1 MEFFAATKEYQNVNI
16 FGSNR
21 SPSRSRCVCGSGM
34 GHRRLHRLVAGSDV
48 PQAGRGWIA
57 GETGVLVRNNIQ
69 RYLIGEKG
77 SEGQGCFIPG
87 NKIRHISYQSKP
99 EGLAEKVIID
109 SSFGG
114 GSVIEFKSYDQG
126 QYRFASDS
134 IDFGAYDEE
143 PSHGIY
149 SELTTRTSTNHGIV
163 LRRLHRPAQ
172 HHALIEHL
180 APEFAGGE
188 HKRPEDTGIMNIVI
202 GWDDIPDSLL
212 SQSERKRL
220 RATYGANEVLARTTG
235 IPCVGLGQVYLI
247 PEADFVLPYF
257 EVPDHWP
264 RFFAIDP
271 GFTAPTAI
279 AYFAYDSDNDAIYQI
294 GEHYV
299 KGMPVAVHAD
309 AIHRHGDWMPGII
322 DYAGGN
328 ITDGKGVL
336 QEYRKACRNPAH
348 QREQV
353 DLDGAYG
360 GHGSPADRALV
371 HFRHAAPHAP
381 GVSPVPPQREG
392 RHRHEKPITP
402 DGLLALRR
410 ARGPAR
416 QAAPVR
422 LVEQRG
428 LDEDLQPGRAEGNAQ
443 PDGRDFPMTLLADAR
458 AYADAH
464 LGFIHKACRGGVE
477 VFGTSPEY
485 ERLESAYERLT
496 HNRPL
501 VRRIIGTRL
510 GMRMLLAWTS

>member
-1 MEFFAATKEYQNVNI
+1 MTQLAAAMQALPQAIGDCFRQSCFADSGPFARDKFPKSMEFFAATKDYQNVNI

-21 SPSRSRCVCGSGM
+21 SSKSFT
-34 GHRRLHRLVAGSDV
+34 VAYAAAAWATGDYTDWWPGRV
-48 PQAGRGWIA
+48 FHKPVRGWIA

-163 LRRLHRPAQ
+163 CGGFTGLRNITP
-172 HHALIEHL
+172 LIEHL

-188 HKRPEDTGIMNIVI
+188 HKRPEDTGIINIVI

-257 EVPDHWP
+257 EVPEHWP

-336 QEYRKACRNPAH
+336 QEYRKACRNPLINANKSISMGH
-348 QREQV
+348 MAVMDRLQTGRWFIFDTLRHTRQEFRQYHRNEKGAIAATPRHLMDCWRYGALGVQHAKQRPFGYRFNG
-353 DLDGAYG
+353 DSMKTYN
-360 GHGSPADRALV
+360 P
-371 HFRHAAPHAP
+371 AAPKEMH
-381 GVSPVPPQREG
+381 SLTEG
-392 RHRHEKPITP
+392 IF
-402 DGLLALRR
+402 
-410 ARGPAR
+410 
-416 QAAPVR
+416 Q
-422 LVEQRG
+422 
-428 LDEDLQPGRAEGNAQ
+428 
-443 PDGRDFPMTLLADAR
+443 
-458 AYADAH
+458 
-464 LGFIHKACRGGVE
+464 
-477 VFGTSPEY
+477 
-485 ERLESAYERLT
+485 
-496 HNRPL
+496 
-501 VRRIIGTRL
+501 
-510 GMRMLLAWTS
+510 